1 MRDETNP
8 LQQLIGVRPS
18 VTETV
23 QRSAHTEVTIPL
35 RQAQLAM
42 ALRFGQY
49 LMVVAEAGLVA
60 GTVYLLGFTTSDA
73 EGWLGMACLILAIG
87 LGLFGMAAMR
97 PYGLL
102 LARMEAEVSD
112 PNRDSELREMLDA
125 MLAAKQPVVQVV
137 REPVPVTINGV
148 LAEPVSQPLLP
159 LTPGFADLISFVD
172 YAQARGLARADWLP
186 PGGNRVRFPSGTLV
200 TRSVYD
206 HHISQLIDWQLIRQ
220 GANGWDWVT
229 TQAEAASR
237 LQLAVKLATPLPH
250 KGRAGGQ

>member
-1 MRDETNP
+1 MREETNP

-49 LMVVAEAGLVA
+49 LLVVAEVGLIA
-60 GTVYLLGFTTSDA
+60 GTVYLLGFTVSDA
-73 EGWLGMACLILAIG
+73 EGWLGLVCLILAVG
-87 LGLFGMAAMR
+87 LALFGMAARR

-102 LARMEAEVSD
+102 LARMEAEVAD

-148 LAEPVSQPLLP
+148 LASNAPPDLAGPPLA
-159 LTPGFADLISFVD
+159 PGFADLMAFVD

-186 PGGNRVRFPSGTLV
+186 PGGPRVRLSSGTV
-200 TRSVYD
+200 VSRSVYD

-220 GANGWDWVT
+220 GANGWEWVT
-229 TQAEAASR
+229 TPAEALSR
-237 LQLAVKLATPLPH
+237 LQLAVKLALPPTP
-250 KGRAGGQ
+250 